1 LAARLLPHPLN
12 FVPIAAIA
20 LFAGYLFGNRLS
32 SIAIPLSA
40 MIVGDLLIGT
50 YDYRVMLVVY
60 ASLSLPI
67 AMSGLLRGGIGPQR
81 LLGVVVASS
90 LLFFV
95 ATNFAVWYFGSL
107 YTHDA
112 SGLFECYIAAI
123 PFFKFTLLGDLMW
136 TAVLFGG
143 YALSR
148 VGLKSFE
155 LTPAAR

>member
-1 LAARLLPHPLN
+1 
-12 FVPIAAIA
+12 
-20 LFAGYLFGNRLS
+20 
-32 SIAIPLSA
+32 
-40 MIVGDLLIGT
+40 
-50 YDYRVMLVVY
+50 
-60 ASLSLPI
+60 
-67 AMSGLLRGGIGPQR
+67 